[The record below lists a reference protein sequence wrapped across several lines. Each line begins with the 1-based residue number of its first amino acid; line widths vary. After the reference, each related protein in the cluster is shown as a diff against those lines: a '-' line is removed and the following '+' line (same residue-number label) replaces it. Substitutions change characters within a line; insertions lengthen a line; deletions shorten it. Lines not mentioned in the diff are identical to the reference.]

1 MFDLEKE
8 IKTWTRKLRKNP
20 GYEDGDI
27 EELESHLR
35 DRIDVLIE
43 AGEPKKI
50 AFEMALA
57 EIGDV
62 DTIGKELYK
71 TTTTKL
77 YLDDSSE
84 MNWGILNN
92 FVKIAFRTIS
102 RNKLYATLNIFGL
115 VIGITSAL
123 FIYLF
128 IQNEMNY
135 DSSHVNGDRIYK
147 VNREIERDLG
157 SDIAGVTSAPFK
169 NGLEAEFPDMIEMA
183 THLGPGDGVVTVDD
197 KNFMESRFYM
207 ADENFFQVFSF
218 PFMYGDPVTALDDP
232 NSLVLS
238 SETAEKYFGSEN
250 PVGKSV
256 IVDGGDSFEI
266 TGVFEVPE
274 GTSNHFN
281 FDLVTSINTFKEAR
295 FYSEWGWN
303 QVHTYIMLP
312 EQVSVENL
320 NAQLPGFMNKYFG
333 DNMVEMN
340 RRVDIALVPLK
351 DVYFANNV
359 AFDWQIEH
367 GSKSTLYV
375 FGIIAILIILVAG
388 VNFINL
394 ATARSVSRS
403 KEVGIRK
410 TLGARQ
416 LVLFSQFMAE
426 AIIMAFLAGIISFAI
441 VFLTKP
447 YFELVIG
454 SDIAI
459 SLISLD
465 IIGFT
470 FIVLLVTGFLAGI
483 YPAFFLSSF
492 RPIKALK
499 EKISFGTS
507 QTLTRKGLIV
517 FQFVISSLL
526 IIGVLIINQQMNYIT
541 NKSLGFQPD
550 QLVDVSL
557 NNRTARSNLPQM
569 LEQFKTIPGVE
580 EVSVMSG
587 SPGGFFDNFSFGVEN
602 HDQVLTMNTLFIDD
616 MFTEVF
622 DLDMIAGRDFDKA
635 YSTDSASA
643 IIINQSAAEYL
654 GWTTEEA
661 IGKQIR
667 NMYVDEVPRTVI
679 GVVEDFHFASLHT
692 QIEPLVVSMTRDY
705 RNVVLKV
712 STENLSGLLPQIT
725 DVWNTFSPLYEI
737 EYQFVDEQFAQLY
750 ASESRQSKVLFA
762 FSIIAVGIACLGLF
776 GLATF
781 NAEKR
786 SKEMG
791 IRKVLGASTSDL
803 LFVFNREVL
812 SIIGVS
818 FLLAIPLT
826 YFLAEQWLQN
836 YAYRTSSGIG
846 SYLIAGG
853 IVMLLTI
860 ITVSYQTL
868 KVAWANPIES
878 LKDE

>member
-8 IKTWTRKLRKNP
+8 IENWKRSLRKNP

-35 DRIDVLIE
+35 DHIE
-43 AGEPKKI
+43 DLKNEGHYPEN
-50 AFEMALA
+50 AFKLA
-57 EIGDV
+57 VEEIGDV
-62 DTIGKELYK
+62 EVIGRELYK
-71 TTTTKL
+71 TTTTKP

-92 FVKIAFRTIS
+92 FVKIAFRNIS
-102 RNKLYATLNIFGL
+102 RNKLYASLNIFGL

-135 DSSHVNGDRIYK
+135 DSSHLNGDRIYK
-147 VNREIERDLG
+147 VNREVERDFG
-157 SDIAGVTSAPFK
+157 SEITGITSAPFK
-169 NGLEAEFPDMIEMA
+169 DGLEAEFPDMIEMA
-183 THLGPGDGVVTVDD
+183 THLGPGDGVVTIDD
-197 KNFMESRFYM
+197 KNFMEPRFYM

-218 PFMYGDPVTALDDP
+218 PFIFGDPVTALENP
-232 NSLVLS
+232 NTLVLS
-238 SETAEKYFGSEN
+238 SETSEKYFGSEN

-256 IVDGGDSFEI
+256 IVDGGDSYEI

-274 GTSNHFN
+274 GTSNHFS
-281 FDLVTSINTFKEAR
+281 FDLVTSIITFKESR

-312 EQVSVENL
+312 EEVNVEDL
-320 NAQLPGFMNKYFG
+320 NSQFPAFMDKYFG
-333 DNMVEMN
+333 ENMIEMN
-340 RRVDIALVPLK
+340 RRVDIALIPLK
-351 DVYFANNV
+351 DVYFANYLT
-359 AFDWQIEH
+359 FDWQIDH
-367 GSKSTLYV
+367 GSKSTLYI
-375 FGIIAILIILVAG
+375 FGIIAVLIILVAG

-394 ATARSVSRS
+394 ATARSISRS

-426 AIIMAFLAGIISFAI
+426 AMIMAFIAGLVSFVI
-441 VFLTKP
+441 VFVTKP
-447 YFELVIG
+447 YFEQLIG
-454 SDIAI
+454 TDIAI
-459 SLISLD
+459 SLLSSEIIS
-465 IIGFT
+465 FT
-470 FIVLLVTGFLAGI
+470 LLILVVTGFLAGI

-499 EKISFGTS
+499 EKINFGTS

-541 NKSLGFQPD
+541 NKSLGFKPD
-550 QLVDVSL
+550 QLVDISL
-557 NNRTARSNLPQM
+557 NNRTARSNIPQM
-569 LEQFKTIPGVE
+569 LERFKTIPGVE
-580 EVSVMSG
+580 EASVMSG

-616 MFTEVF
+616 KFSEVF
-622 DLDMIAGRDFDKA
+622 DLEMVAGRDFDKA

-643 IIINQSAAEYL
+643 IIINQSAVDYL
-654 GWTTEEA
+654 GWTKEEA

-667 NMYVDEVPRTVI
+667 NMYVDEEPRTVI

-692 QIEPLVVSMTRDY
+692 QIDPLVVSMTRDY
-705 RNVVLKV
+705 RNAVLKV
-712 STENLSGLLPQIT
+712 STENLSVLLPQIT
-725 DVWNTFSPLYEI
+725 EVWNAFSPLYEI
-737 EYQFVDEQFAQLY
+737 EYQFVDQQFAQLY
-750 ASESRQSKVLFA
+750 ESETRQSKVLFA

-791 IRKVLGASTSDL
+791 IRKVLGASIGDL
-803 LFVFNREVL
+803 LFVFNKEVIT
-812 SIIGVS
+812 IIGIS
-818 FLLAIPLT
+818 FLLAVPLT
-826 YFLAEQWLQN
+826 YFLAEEWLQN
-836 YAYRTSSGIG
+836 YAYRTTSGVG